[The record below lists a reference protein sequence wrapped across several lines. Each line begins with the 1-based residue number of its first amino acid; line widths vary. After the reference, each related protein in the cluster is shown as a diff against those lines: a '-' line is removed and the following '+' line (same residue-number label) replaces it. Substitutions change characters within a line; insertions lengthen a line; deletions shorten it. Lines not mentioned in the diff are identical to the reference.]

1 MSGGDESQWYGR
13 GHGSHKGQGH
23 RRHHHGGRGSSG
35 RRGPDQGYAQQEE
48 AGKSDVIQIAE

>member
-48 AGKSDVIQIAE
+48 AGKLEL